1 VQQFRWQTF
10 KALYWA
16 LNRRSQRHSF
26 TWREFVA
33 YVGRYPLATPRRVV
47 NLNPAPSV

>member
-1 VQQFRWQTF
+1 LRWRTL
-10 KALYWA
+10 KALYWG

-33 YVGRYPLATPRRVV
+33 YVSRYPLATPRRVV
-47 NLNPAPSV
+47 NLNPAPTV